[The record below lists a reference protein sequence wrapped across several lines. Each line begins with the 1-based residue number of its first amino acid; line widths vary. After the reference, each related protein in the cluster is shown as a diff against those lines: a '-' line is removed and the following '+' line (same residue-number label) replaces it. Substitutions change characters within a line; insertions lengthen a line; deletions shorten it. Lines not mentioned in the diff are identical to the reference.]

1 MADAGA
7 RQDPFLGF
15 RFEIRLDDLA
25 AGGFSECGGL
35 SVETEVRDYAEGG
48 ENSYLHKFP
57 GRVKQTNITLKRGI
71 VDRTLWSWFFD
82 QSQGTIR
89 RRNGTILVRDP
100 SGGQVVMEW
109 QFRRA
114 FPTKWTGPDLNAGQ
128 NNVAMET
135 LELAHEGLER
145 RR

>member
-1 MADAGA
+1 
-7 RQDPFLGF
+7 
-15 RFEIRLDDLA
+15 
-25 AGGFSECGGL
+25 
-35 SVETEVRDYAEGG
+35 VV
-48 ENSYLHKFP
+48 
-57 GRVKQTNITLKRGI
+57 
-71 VDRTLWSWFFD
+71 
-82 QSQGTIR
+82 R

-114 FPTKWTGPDLNAGQ
+114 FPAKWTGPDLSAGQ

-145 RR
+145 RQ